1 MDIKLEWEND
11 DFYEDMKPIVP
22 KCFVED
28 KTIEKKHEVCIFI
41 VSDTTFLLILDEVM
55 NLLYNV
61 RMLHCV
67 GEDDTIY
74 YEWKYETLERNV
86 PLPQDKRRCYERGRI
101 SVRYT
106 VIRAKS
112 EDDIFEKNLDMLKSG
127 LFGNLGEPETLVAYW
142 KAQAVAGCP
151 YAIENVKY
159 YEGMI
164 RNGEKANET

>member
-28 KTIEKKHEVCIFI
+28 NTIEKKHEVYIDI
-41 VSDTTFLLILDEVM
+41 ISDTTFILIVDEVL
-55 NLLYNV
+55 NILYNV
-61 RMLHCV
+61 RQIHCV

-86 PLPQDKRRCYERGRI
+86 PLTQDKRRCYEYGRI
-101 SVRYT
+101 TVRYT
-106 VIRAKS
+106 VVRAKS

-127 LFGNLGEPETLVAYW
+127 LFGKCGEPETMVAYW
-142 KAQAVAGCP
+142 KAQADVGYP

-159 YEGMI
+159 YEAMI
-164 RNGEKANET
+164 RNGEKTND